1 MLHHQSGHDHLFERN
16 HERYICTHRADS
28 PNRAAR
34 GNPHSDANVRI
45 DPLATPSAYKYVALS
60 THGAILVSHSPS
72 AGSQEYV
79 GDDRNDDVFISVNGE
94 LVRRPDAKVSVF
106 DSGFVL
112 GDGVWEGLRLHERPH
127 RLPRPAFRPA
137 VGRREDAADRHRPD
151 ARRELKAR
159 LFEVIDANGMRDGVH
174 IRLMVTRGVKRS
186 PYQDPRLTI
195 GKATIVIIPE
205 WKLPRPEML
214 AKGLD
219 LFTVHIRRTGPAEQD
234 QKLNSHSKLN
244 CILAC
249 IQAMEAGADE
259 ALMLD
264 DRGFVATCN
273 STHFFIVRK
282 GELWTS
288 GRRLRLG
295 RHHPRR
301 RACAPRGAPGIPAY
315 EKDFSLFD
323 VYGADEAF
331 CTGTFA
337 GPHPGARRSTAARS
351 ANTRATPPTPPGR

>member
-1 MLHHQSGHDHLFERN
+1 M
-16 HERYICTHRADS
+16 
-28 PNRAAR
+28 
-34 GNPHSDANVRI
+34 
-45 DPLATPSAYKYVALS
+45 
-60 THGAILVSHSPS
+60 
-72 AGSQEYV
+72 
-79 GDDRNDDVFISVNGE
+79 
-94 LVRRPDAKVSVF
+94 F

-112 GDGVWEGLRLHERPH
+112 GDGVWEGLRLNGGRIAFLDKHLD
-127 RLPRPAFRPA
+127 RLWDGAKMLRIDI
-137 VGRREDAADRHRPD
+137 GLTREALA
-151 ARRELKAR
+151 AR
-159 LFEVIDANGMRDGVH
+159 LFDVIEANAMRDGVH

-186 PYQDPRLTI
+186 PYQDPRLTV
-195 GKATIVIIPE
+195 GAATIVIIPE

-214 AKGLD
+214 ARGLS

-288 GRRLRLG
+288 AGGYCLGGITRDAVLRAARRAGVRRLREGLLAV
-295 RHHPRR
+295 RRLRR
-301 RACAPRGAPGIPAY
+301 RR
-315 EKDFSLFD
+315 SLLHRHLRRAD
-323 VYGADEAF
+323 AGREGRRPPDRRLSARRRRRLGADDQAR
-331 CTGTFA
+331 CARST
-337 GPHPGARRSTAARS
+337 RRSRPRK
-351 ANTRATPPTPPGR
+351 RAGR

>member
-1 MLHHQSGHDHLFERN
+1 MTAN
-16 HERYICTHRADS
+16 DS
-28 PNRAAR
+28 N
-34 GNPHSDANVRI
+34 
-45 DPLATPSAYKYVALS
+45 
-60 THGAILVSHSPS
+60 VSH
-72 AGSQEYV
+72 GSQDYV
-79 GDDRNDDVFISVNGE
+79 GDPRNDSVLISVNGVLSPRAE
-94 LVRRPDAKVSVF
+94 AKVSVF

-112 GDGVWEGLRLHERPH
+112 GDGVWEGLRLTGGRIAFLDKHFD
-127 RLPRPAFRPA
+127 RLWDGAKMLRIDIGLTRD
-137 VGRREDAADRHRPD
+137 EL
-151 ARRELKAR
+151 ARR
-159 LFEVIDANGMRDGVH
+159 LFDAIEANGMREGVH

-195 GKATIVIIPE
+195 GGATIVIIPE

-214 AKGLD
+214 ARGLN

-288 GRRLRLG
+288 AGGHCLAGITRDAVLRAA
-295 RHHPRR
+295 R
-301 RACAPRGAPGIPAY
+301 RAGVPAF

-337 GPHPGARRSTAARS
+337 GLTPVVKVDGRPIGEGARDSLDASGPMTKRL
-351 ANTRATPPTPPGR
+351 RALYKALEAEEALGRPE

>member
-1 MLHHQSGHDHLFERN
+1 M
-16 HERYICTHRADS
+16 
-28 PNRAAR
+28 PNAQ
-34 GNPHSDANVRI
+34 
-45 DPLATPSAYKYVALS
+45 
-60 THGAILVSHSPS
+60 PS
-72 AGSQEYV
+72 AGTQEYV
-79 GDDRNDDVFISVNGE
+79 GDDRNDEVFISVNGD

-112 GDGVWEGLRLHERPH
+112 GDGVWEGLRLRDGRIAFLDQHFD
-127 RLPRPAFRPA
+127 RLWDGAKMLRIDI
-137 VGRREDAADRHRPD
+137 GLTREALR
-151 ARRELKAR
+151 AR
-159 LFEVIDANGMRDGVH
+159 LFDVIDANAMRDGVH
-174 IRLMVTRGVKRS
+174 VRLMVTRGVKRS

-195 GKATIVIIPE
+195 GAATIVIIPE

-214 AKGLD
+214 ARGLN

-273 STHFFIVRK
+273 STHFFIIRN

-288 GRRLRLG
+288 GGGYCLAGITRDAVLRAA
-295 RHHPRR
+295 R
-301 RACAPRGAPGIPAY
+301 RAGIPAF
-315 EKDFSLFD
+315 ERDFSLFD
-323 VYGADEAF
+323 VYGADEVF
-331 CTGTFA
+331 VTGTFA
-337 GPHPGARRSTAARS
+337 GLTPVARVDGRPIGEATNRDS
-351 ANTRATPPTPPGR
+351 ADASGPMTRRLRALYKTLEAEEAQGRAP

>member
-1 MLHHQSGHDHLFERN
+1 L
-16 HERYICTHRADS
+16 
-28 PNRAAR
+28 
-34 GNPHSDANVRI
+34 NPTV
-45 DPLATPSAYKYVALS
+45 PEP
-60 THGAILVSHSPS
+60 
-72 AGSQEYV
+72 GSQEYV
-79 GDDRNDDVFISVNGE
+79 GDPRNDDAVISVNGE

-112 GDGVWEGLRLHERPH
+112 GDGVWEGLRLNGGRVAFLDKHLD
-127 RLPRPAFRPA
+127 RLWDGAKMLRIDI
-137 VGRREDAADRHRPD
+137 GLTREALAARV
-151 ARRELKAR
+151 
-159 LFEVIDANGMRDGVH
+159 FEVVEANSMRDGVH

-195 GKATIVIIPE
+195 GAATIVIIAE

-214 AKGLD
+214 ARGLN

-273 STHFFIVRK
+273 STHFFIVRN

-288 GRRLRLG
+288 AGGYCLGGITRDAVLRAA
-295 RHHPRR
+295 R
-301 RACAPRGAPGIPAY
+301 RAGVPTY

-323 VYGADEAF
+323 VYAADEAF

-337 GPHPGARRSTAARS
+337 GLIPVVKVDGRSIGEYPRDAADASGPATKTLRALYKALEAEEAR
-351 ANTRATPPTPPGR
+351 GR

>member
-1 MLHHQSGHDHLFERN
+1 M
-16 HERYICTHRADS
+16 
-28 PNRAAR
+28 P
-34 GNPHSDANVRI
+34 
-45 DPLATPSAYKYVALS
+45 
-60 THGAILVSHSPS
+60 SHSPS
-72 AGSQEYV
+72 PAAGSQEYV
-79 GDDRNDDVFISVNGE
+79 GDPRNDDVFISVNGD
-94 LVRRPDAKVSVF
+94 LVRRPTPKSPCSIPASCSATASGRACGCNGGRIAFLDKHLDRLWDGAKMLRIDIGLTREALAARVF
-106 DSGFVL
+106 DV
-112 GDGVWEGLRLHERPH
+112 VE
-127 RLPRPAFRPA
+127 
-137 VGRREDAADRHRPD
+137 
-151 ARRELKAR
+151 
-159 LFEVIDANGMRDGVH
+159 ANAMRDGVH

-195 GKATIVIIPE
+195 GAATIVIIPE

-214 AKGLD
+214 ARGLN

-273 STHFFIVRK
+273 STHFFIVRD

-288 GRRLRLG
+288 AGGYCLGGITRDAVLRAA
-295 RHHPRR
+295 R
-301 RACAPRGAPGIPAY
+301 RAGVPAY

-323 VYGADEAF
+323 VYAADEAF

-337 GPHPGARRSTAARS
+337 GLTPVVKVDGRPIGEHPRDAADASGPTTKRLRALYKALEAEEAR
-351 ANTRATPPTPPGR
+351 GR